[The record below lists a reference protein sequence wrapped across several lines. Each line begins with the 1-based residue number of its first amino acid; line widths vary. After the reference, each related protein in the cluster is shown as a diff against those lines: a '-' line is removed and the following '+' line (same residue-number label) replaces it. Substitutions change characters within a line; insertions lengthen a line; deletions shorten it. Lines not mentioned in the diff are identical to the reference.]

1 MKKLLFVSTLSMMCI
16 LGTTAMAEGNYTA
29 GESSYA
35 DSVVNGAKTVVI
47 YKGETTD
54 AITDE
59 NIYYIDENNAE
70 GGFSGFRALLKVNTP
85 AGKYQ
90 VVTNDPAKA
99 ATFTVSEGEAAVSGA
114 TEMSFLGLEKQADGT
129 YSVGYSI
136 TVDDGFLQ
144 TSTITML
151 LGNTAYTTN
160 LFGGDVVRW
169 DIGNG
174 YEASSPRGI
183 NIEGTMKCAIQ
194 IDYVDAQYMTI
205 SGDTATPKFDMYFRR

>member
-1 MKKLLFVSTLSMMCI
+1 MKKLLFVLTLSTLCI

-35 DSVVNGAKTVVI
+35 DSVVDGAKTVVI

-59 NIYYIDENNAE
+59 NIYYIDQNDTE
-70 GGFSGFRALLKVNTP
+70 GGFSNFRALLKVNTP
-85 AGKYQ
+85 EGTYQ
-90 VVTNDPAKA
+90 VVTNDPQKA

-114 TEMSFLGLEKQADGT
+114 TKMGFLGLEKQEDGT

-136 TVDDGFLQ
+136 LVDNGFLE

-151 LGNTAYTTN
+151 LGDTAYTTN
-160 LFGGDVVRW
+160 LFGGNIVRW

-174 YEASSPRGI
+174 FEASSPRDV
-183 NIEGTMKCAIQ
+183 NIEGTMTCAIQ
-194 IDYVDAQYMTI
+194 IDYVDASCI
-205 SGDTATPKFDMYFRR
+205 EGSGDTATPNFDMYFRR

>member
-16 LGTTAMAEGNYTA
+16 LGTTAMAEGAYTA

-35 DSVVNGAKTVVI
+35 DSVVDGAKTVVI

-59 NIYYIDENNAE
+59 NIYYIDECNTE
-70 GGFSGFRALLKVNTP
+70 GGFSNFRALLKVNTP
-85 AGKYQ
+85 AGTYQ
-90 VVTNDPAKA
+90 VVTDDDAKA
-99 ATFTVSEGEAAVSGA
+99 ATFTVTDGEAAVSGA
-114 TEMSFLGLEKQADGT
+114 TEMGFLGLEKQEDGT

-136 TVDDGFLQ
+136 TVEDGFLE

-151 LGNTAYTTN
+151 LGDTAYTTN
-160 LFGGDVVRW
+160 LFGGNVVRW

-174 YEASSPRGI
+174 YEASSPRGV

-194 IDYVDAQYMTI
+194 IDYVDAAYVTV
-205 SGDTATPKFDMYFRR
+205 SDDTVTPNFDMYFRR